1 MKLNIKSTIA
11 LNNGVKMPL
20 LGIGVYNIPA
30 GDNTRNVV
38 RTALEYGY
46 RLIDT
51 ARIYGNEKSVG
62 QAIND
67 SAVPRDEIFVTT
79 KLWKTGFENPKK
91 ALIESLIALGL
102 DYVDLL
108 LLHQPVGE

>member
-79 KLWKTGFENPKK
+79 KLGNRF
-91 ALIESLIALGL
+91 
-102 DYVDLL
+102 
-108 LLHQPVGE
+108 

>member
-67 SAVPRDEIFVTT
+67 SAVPRD
-79 KLWKTGFENPKK
+79 
-91 ALIESLIALGL
+91 
-102 DYVDLL
+102 
-108 LLHQPVGE
+108 

>member
-67 SAVPRDEIFVTT
+67 SAVPRDEI
-79 KLWKTGFENPKK
+79 L
-91 ALIESLIALGL
+91 
-102 DYVDLL
+102 
-108 LLHQPVGE
+108 